1 LNTIFFKDAITEQ
14 QMSMVAASAFWRDV
28 LHDCELDR
36 PLPLPFDRLRVSDE
50 SRSGRGASVTF
61 QFGQNLSQAFI
72 TYASTHDIKLEHLAL
87 AAYYIFLFKLT
98 NGEKDICLVMNT
110 HGRYKPELM
119 AVIGMFVNAIPMRCR
134 FDPNYSFSQFVQHV
148 QTVAT
153 NSLEHSYFPLQHILA
168 QHPLVS
174 RPAFLDTFFGF
185 VSFPDVN
192 SRSTVTIGGVKIV
205 TMPYSIRVSTD
216 EIASKYDFS
225 LNIHHDSATNH
236 LSYTIEASL
245 DLFTASTVNTIG
257 ERFHVMLEQLF
268 ESSMT
273 HRVPQSIY
281 ALSITLPDD
290 TTLIESIKNTQLVLP
305 PPQCMHH
312 NFMHRAMEDPQK
324 LAVELDGQSLTYSE
338 LLFYT
343 QRLALHLLIS
353 SNFTSGDIVCQCTER
368 SISMVSYLEMKTSF
382 LFSILC

>member
-1 LNTIFFKDAITEQ
+1 MT
-14 QMSMVAASAFWRDV
+14 AASAFWRDV

-50 SRSGRGASVTF
+50 SRTGRGASVTF
-61 QFGQNLSQAFI
+61 QFGQDLSQVFT
-72 TYASTHDIKLEHLAL
+72 TYASTHDTKLEHLAL
-87 AAYYIFLFKLT
+87 AVYYIFLFKLT
-98 NGEKDICLVMNT
+98 NGEKDICIVMNT

-192 SRSTVTIGGVKIV
+192 SHSAVSIGGAKIV
-205 TMPYSIRVSTD
+205 TMPYSIRVSSD

-225 LNIHHDSATNH
+225 LSIHHDSATDH

-245 DLFTASTVNTIG
+245 DLFTALTVNTIG
-257 ERFHVMLEQLF
+257 ERFHLMLEQLF
-268 ESSMT
+268 ESNMGP
-273 HRVPQSIY
+273 RVSQFIY
-281 ALSITLPDD
+281 ELSITLPDD
-290 TTLIESIKNTQLVLP
+290 TKLIESIKNTHLLLP

-312 NFMHRAMEDPQK
+312 NFIYRAIEHPQK

-343 QRLALHLLIS
+343 QRLALHLLMR
-353 SNFTSGDIVCQCTER
+353 SNFRSGDIVCQCMER
-368 SISMVSYLEMKTSF
+368 SISMVSYLKMKHSF
-382 LFSILC
+382 LCNPLC